1 MPPFEAPS
9 PSHCE
14 EHLSKWQRHVTPE
27 MQSPDLLFGEYWRRF
42 NTIRVPILG
51 QHRYLNYAIEIA
63 KLSKNKTDFERI
75 FEARNKQLEKE
86 MLKLMSKAANQTIY
100 NNVFPCQDASDKVFV
115 ASVTGAFTDFAAL
128 LQGLAFGWEA
138 DRADEGLSDYFYHQS
153 SSCDG
158 HRPQPEHARQIAEE
172 SQREHDFATSAQ
184 QAADAAAGSTHRD
197 TAEQHKQ
204 QSIQSMSEQER
215 RVRFSETDDACL
227 NHQEPISN
235 ATANKAATKERSIRN
250 NNVLKGPST
259 LHQTSANPSR
269 KRPRCIDDDDDNS
282 HDGRVHQRRKLERPS
297 MVGTTSVSDHDT
309 SRRRPRCDDVYDC
322 KCDNDNA
329 YHRQE
334 NQKPEMSVTY
344 TPLPVKRKSTSKN
357 DTGRGLSSR
366 NGQRVSQRLERSRS
380 PRLMHTRSTRR
391 EGHPT
396 LWELDHSGKARR
408 L

>member
-9 PSHCE
+9 PSQCE
-14 EHLSKWQRHVTPE
+14 EHLSKWQRHVAPE
-27 MQSPDLLFGEYWRRF
+27 MQSPDLLFGEYWQRF
-42 NTIRVPILG
+42 NTISVPILG
-51 QHRYLNYAIEIA
+51 QHRYLDYAIEIA

-75 FEARNKQLEKE
+75 FQARKKQLEKE
-86 MLKLMSKAANQTIY
+86 MLKLMSKAATQTIY
-100 NNVFPCQDASDKVFV
+100 NNVFPCQDASDKVFT
-115 ASVTGAFTDFAAL
+115 ASITGAFTDFAAL

-138 DRADEGLSDYFYHQS
+138 DRANEGLSDYFYHQS

-158 HRPQPEHARQIAEE
+158 HRPQPEHARQIAKE

-184 QAADAAAGSTHRD
+184 RAA
-197 TAEQHKQ
+197 
-204 QSIQSMSEQER
+204 
-215 RVRFSETDDACL
+215 
-227 NHQEPISN
+227 PISN
-235 ATANKAATKERSIRN
+235 ATANEVATKERSIRN

-269 KRPRCIDDDDDNS
+269 KRPRCIDEDDDNSLDNRVHQRRKLEGPSMVGTTSVSDHRTSRKRPSYDDDDDDNS
-282 HDGRVHQRRKLERPS
+282 HDGRVHQRRKLDSPS
-297 MVGTTSVSDHDT
+297 MVGTISVSDHDT

-322 KCDNDNA
+322 KCDDDNA

-334 NQKPEMSVTY
+334 NQKPEMSVTD
-344 TPLPVKRKSTSKN
+344 TSLPVKRKSTSKN
-357 DTGRGLSSR
+357 DTGRGLNSR
-366 NGQRVSQRLERSRS
+366 NGQRVSQRLQRSRS